1 MSASMVS
8 SKGALQAH
16 GIWVCFGFWVSVFV
30 PQVLEAVGRKD
41 LRNAAP
47 VLGRRAGADSARGS
61 ATSSFRPIA
70 VRSPPQLHAAPH
82 KLLPAVLPSDSRP
95 SLRCGPEPLCGPRVH
110 SRFLPGVVRALV
122 ADGHSADFALP
133 P

>member
-1 MSASMVS
+1 MSASKVS
-8 SKGALQAH
+8 SKGAPQAQ
-16 GIWVCFGFWVSVFV
+16 GIWFCFGLWVSVFV

-47 VLGRRAGADSARGS
+47 IRGKRAGADIALGS
-61 ATSSFRPIA
+61 ATSGFRPSA
-70 VRSPPQLHAAPH
+70 VRSRPQLHEAPH
-82 KLLPAVLPSDSRP
+82 LLSPAVLPSDSRP

-110 SRFLPGVVRALV
+110 SRFLPGAVPAPVV
-122 ADGHSADFALP
+122 DGHCGHSAVP